1 VHLYRSFVDSS
12 YLLMIFQTARI
23 CVNSILRHLQC
34 LILQSNNALF
44 RNLIFSSSGNTF
56 HLHGATHVP
65 KRKVTRIA
73 ALSMRRRSLVDSA
86 LGRCPIDGQRGSLPR
101 YIKSSFALRFLQEP
115 RALSASRT
123 NLLQAIACQLDVLQ
137 VLISPIAN
145 INSKWHEAGGDS
157 DCSGGERAE

>member
-44 RNLIFSSSGNTF
+44 CNLIFSSSGNTF
-56 HLHGATHVP
+56 HFPGATHVP

-101 YIKSSFALRFLQEP
+101 YIKSCFALRFLQEP
-115 RALSASRT
+115 RALLSVQNKSLASDRVPIRRT
-123 NLLQAIACQLDVLQ
+123 PGSHLAYCEHKQQMAR
-137 VLISPIAN
+137 
-145 INSKWHEAGGDS
+145 GG
-157 DCSGGERAE
+157 G